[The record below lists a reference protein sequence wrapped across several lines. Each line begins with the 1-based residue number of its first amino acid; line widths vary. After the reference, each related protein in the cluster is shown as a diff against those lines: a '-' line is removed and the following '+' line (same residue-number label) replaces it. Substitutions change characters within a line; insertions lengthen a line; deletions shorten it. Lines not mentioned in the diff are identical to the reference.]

1 MTLKIEAGKFYRTRD
16 GRKVGPIYEVRGDG
30 VAYWSGSEHDG
41 EICCFSNG
49 KIRLGKV
56 ECGGD
61 LIAEWTDAHPEI
73 GTLQELDVKPGDVVI
88 YSGPDAP
95 SGNTQRTISHWSSK
109 DAAWKYVGQPSYG
122 FMSGKGPWRIVSRA
136 TPQLDTPPTIP
147 LAPTDPY
154 AELRRVLDAAYEQA
168 ANGKGKERH
177 ANDKPFTAQPIME
190 IARMVGPGYQLGQAM
205 KKAQEAGGMI
215 QRGQPDRAKAE
226 LLGAINY
233 LAACV
238 LMIEEAEK

>member
-16 GRKVGPIYEVRGDG
+16 GRKVGPMNVPPSWGDW
-30 VAYWSGSEHDG
+30 VKSIHADCVDADG
-41 EICCFSNG
+41 YYQGWTKLGLNG
-49 KIRLGKV
+49 FEDHSDPL
-56 ECGGD
+56 D
-61 LIAEWTDAHPEI
+61 LIAEWTDTHD
-73 GTLQELDVKPGDVVI
+73 T
-88 YSGPDAP
+88 
-95 SGNTQRTISHWSSK
+95 T
-109 DAAWKYVGQPSYG
+109 
-122 FMSGKGPWRIVSRA
+122 
-136 TPQLDTPPTIP
+136 TPP

-154 AELRRVLDAAYEQA
+154 APLRRVLDAAYDQA

-177 ANDKPFTAQPIME
+177 ANNKPFTDQPIME

-215 QRGQPDRAKAE
+215 QRGQPDRARAE

-238 LMIEEAEK
+238 LLIEEAAK

>member
-1 MTLKIEAGKFYRTRD
+1 MTLLE
-16 GRKVGPIYEVRGDG
+16 
-30 VAYWSGSEHDG
+30 
-41 EICCFSNG
+41 
-49 KIRLGKV
+49 
-56 ECGGD
+56 
-61 LIAEWTDAHPEI
+61 
-73 GTLQELDVKPGDVVI
+73 
-88 YSGPDAP
+88 
-95 SGNTQRTISHWSSK
+95 TQKT
-109 DAAWKYVGQPSYG
+109 
-122 FMSGKGPWRIVSRA
+122 
-136 TPQLDTPPTIP
+136 TPP

-154 AELRRVLDAAYEQA
+154 AALWRVLGAAYDQA

-238 LMIEEAEK
+238 LLIEGGGQ

>member
-16 GRKVGPIYEVRGDG
+16 GRKVGPMNVPPSWGGWIRSIYADCLKDYADCLEEDGDYEG
-30 VAYWSGSEHDG
+30 WTESGSYGFQEPNDP
-41 EICCFSNG
+41 
-49 KIRLGKV
+49 L
-56 ECGGD
+56 D
-61 LIAEWTDAHPEI
+61 LIAEWTETAD
-73 GTLQELDVKPGDVVI
+73 
-88 YSGPDAP
+88 
-95 SGNTQRTISHWSSK
+95 
-109 DAAWKYVGQPSYG
+109 
-122 FMSGKGPWRIVSRA
+122 
-136 TPQLDTPPTIP
+136 TIP
-147 LAPTDPY
+147 LAPADPY
-154 AELRRVLDAAYEQA
+154 YPLCRVLNAAYEQA

-215 QRGQPDRAKAE
+215 QRGQPDRARAE

>member
-16 GRKVGPIYEVRGDG
+16 GRKVGPIDEVRGDG

-41 EICCFSNG
+41 EICCHPRGQIKND
-49 KIRLGKV
+49 RA

-61 LIAEWTDAHPEI
+61 LIAEWTDA
-73 GTLQELDVKPGDVVI
+73 
-88 YSGPDAP
+88 
-95 SGNTQRTISHWSSK
+95 
-109 DAAWKYVGQPSYG
+109 
-122 FMSGKGPWRIVSRA
+122 MA
-136 TPQLDTPPTIP
+136 TDTTPP

-177 ANDKPFTAQPIME
+177 ANNKPFTAQPIME

-238 LMIEEAEK
+238 LLIEEDQK

>member
-16 GRKVGPIYEVRGDG
+16 GRKVGPMQRRDDQDCFPFDINSHVHP
-30 VAYWSGSEHDG
+30 HDG
-41 EICCFSNG
+41 DIQRQRWQEDG
-49 KIRLGKV
+49 T
-56 ECGGD
+56 GD
-61 LIAEWTDAHPEI
+61 EGLHIIAEWTDTTAE
-73 GTLQELDVKPGDVVI
+73 
-88 YSGPDAP
+88 
-95 SGNTQRTISHWSSK
+95 
-109 DAAWKYVGQPSYG
+109 
-122 FMSGKGPWRIVSRA
+122 
-136 TPQLDTPPTIP
+136 IP
-147 LAPTDPY
+147 LSPTDPY
-154 AELRRVLDAAYEQA
+154 APLRRVLNAAYEQA

-177 ANDKPFTAQPIME
+177 ANNKPFTDQPIME